1 MCFATTAK
9 VNDVSEKVDYKYGE
23 VETIMSISSRRTR
36 GGRKR
41 NQEMRKNGSGK
52 QNEIQIQL

>member
-9 VNDVSEKVDYKYGE
+9 VTDVSEKVDYKYGE
-23 VETIMSISSRRTR
+23 IETIMSISSRRTR